1 MMDSLVTGRREGDD
15 LILRL
20 GPVARASLVEMLEM
34 LDLDAFSMAPEDRQ
48 VLEDAKHEIMTAAE
62 R

>member
-1 MMDSLVTGRREGDD
+1 MDNMVTFRYEGDGD
-15 LILRL
+15 VILRL
-20 GPVARASLVEMLEM
+20 GPLARASLVEMLEM
-34 LDLDAFSMAPEDRQ
+34 LDLDAFSMAPEDRK